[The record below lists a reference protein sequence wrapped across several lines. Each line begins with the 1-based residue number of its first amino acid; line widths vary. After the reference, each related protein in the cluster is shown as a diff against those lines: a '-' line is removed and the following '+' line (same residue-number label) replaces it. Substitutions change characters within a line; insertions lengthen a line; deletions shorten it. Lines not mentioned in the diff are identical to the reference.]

1 MKSTS
6 KPKIQVWRKS
16 LLSLYSWQFYEQT
29 VRISLSLAWVIS
41 LYDWYTLMI
50 IYLAW
55 MLYMLDTIKQFNSLH
70 YMLIWKYTGNLLY
83 TCTYCCTIYKN
94 HMSVL
99 MIKSASIYLVIHN
112 CIRIWY
118 FFYFYTERKN
128 QVGGKIKIKA
138 TLRSF
143 FFLHFFKK

>member
-70 YMLIWKYTGNLLY
+70 YNM
-83 TCTYCCTIYKN
+83 
-94 HMSVL
+94 
-99 MIKSASIYLVIHN
+99 
-112 CIRIWY
+112 
-118 FFYFYTERKN
+118 
-128 QVGGKIKIKA
+128 
-138 TLRSF
+138 
-143 FFLHFFKK
+143 